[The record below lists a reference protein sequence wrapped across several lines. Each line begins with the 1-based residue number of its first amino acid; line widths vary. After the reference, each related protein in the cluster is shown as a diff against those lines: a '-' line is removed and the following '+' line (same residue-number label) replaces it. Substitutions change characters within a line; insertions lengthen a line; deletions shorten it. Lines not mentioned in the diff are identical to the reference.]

1 MTNREKPRFVFVVVR
16 SIRSFLSTPRRAKT
30 FRHLRGWLLDETGRA
45 NSSKNPSF
53 SNAVR
58 RVAADKSSARY
69 KSAVA
74 YFYSNRS
81 RHDFRRR
88 LANQPP
94 LQRVIFLRCRHASRQ
109 KSGGG
114 GCARE
119 NTKERG
125 PGREKRERGEGE
137 KKRNTDRN
145 RERGLERRGGG

>member
-30 FRHLRGWLLDETGRA
+30 FRHLRGWLLDETSRA

-88 LANQPP
+88 LPNQPP

-114 GCARE
+114 VVLAKTRKRE
-119 NTKERG
+119 ERG
-125 PGREKRERGEGE
+125 ERRERGEGE

-145 RERGLERRGGG
+145 RERG